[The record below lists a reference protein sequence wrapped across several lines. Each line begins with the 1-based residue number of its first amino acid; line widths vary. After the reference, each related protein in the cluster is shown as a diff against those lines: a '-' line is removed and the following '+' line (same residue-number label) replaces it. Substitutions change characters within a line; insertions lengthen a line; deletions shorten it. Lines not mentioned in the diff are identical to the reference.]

1 MGFSQF
7 QASLESF
14 EKAMTVANDTS
25 DKLLELQICVG
36 LGALFTLLRLVFKL
50 TKSLLI
56 LNFFRDLS
64 KALIFLR
71 NALTIL
77 QLITV
82 DNVHAK
88 YKSSI
93 LYHLSV
99 VLRLKGSLGDAREA
113 CEEALRLSQEAGS
126 RSIYARCLSSLADI
140 YRELGESEARETI
153 TVRFSSFTFVKNEI
167 SEILGSL

>member
-1 MGFSQF
+1 MILLTNFSNCRSVLVSGLFSLYSGCSVHQF
-7 QASLESF
+7 SS
-14 EKAMTVANDTS
+14 
-25 DKLLELQICVG
+25 KL
-36 LGALFTLLRLVFKL
+36 
-50 TKSLLI
+50 
-56 LNFFRDLS
+56 NPFRDLS

-82 DNVHAK
+82 DDVHAK

-113 CEEALRLSQEAGS
+113 CEEALRLSQESGS
-126 RSIYARCLSSLADI
+126 KSVYARCLSSLADI

-153 TVRFSSFTFVKNEI
+153 TVRFVFRGCV
-167 SEILGSL
+167 